1 MNVISYFLFIITYL
15 LLITT
20 CITIYCLFLLALLIC
35 CLLLL
40 ALLFVVYS
48 YSHYYFWRAWAAGNH
63 RELWRRSGTAATP
76 MLTLIFLACAYC
88 LHLHDYFLL
97 QGIIEN
103 FGGVLGQLPTPM
115 HGKPSMVK
123 IVSDMDKGI
132 FSEV

>member
-1 MNVISYFLFIITYL
+1 LKGNIELFFS
-15 LLITT
+15 
-20 CITIYCLFLLALLIC
+20 CR
-35 CLLLL
+35 
-40 ALLFVVYS
+40 V
-48 YSHYYFWRAWAAGNH
+48 
-63 RELWRRSGTAATP
+63 
-76 MLTLIFLACAYC
+76 TLIF
-88 LHLHDYFLL
+88 FLL

>member
-1 MNVISYFLFIITYL
+1 
-15 LLITT
+15 
-20 CITIYCLFLLALLIC
+20 
-35 CLLLL
+35 
-40 ALLFVVYS
+40 
-48 YSHYYFWRAWAAGNH
+48 
-63 RELWRRSGTAATP
+63 